1 MQKTALLSLLI
12 FLGTAS
18 TFTYAIADS
27 ISPHVDGNNT
37 QYSGEPVNAAFF
49 GTGPAAYLTE
59 ASQLRFQGAEDTR
72 NGKPEQAMRKLAKA
86 VQLDPGDPDGHLLYA
101 RALTAK
107 IKASPADA
115 STLPLV
121 YKALDEWKM
130 LWHHDADSFEQT
142 EAKNEAKRMTKIAKA
157 IIKQEHVNHGIS
169 QEEALAAAT
178 HRSLQ

>member
-1 MQKTALLSLLI
+1 MHKSALLGLL
-12 FLGTAS
+12 TAFS
-18 TFTYAIADS
+18 VGSAHADS
-27 ISPHVDGNNT
+27 ISPHIDGNHM
-37 QYSGEPVNAAFF
+37 QYSGEPVNSAYF
-49 GTGPAAYLTE
+49 GTGPAANLTE

-101 RALTAK
+101 RALSAK
-107 IKASPADA
+107 IKISPADA

-142 EAKNEAKRMTKIAKA
+142 EAKNEARRLTKVAKS
-157 IIKQEHVNHGIS
+157 IVKQEHSNHGIS